1 MLQYLTGLFRKM
13 PGDPSSYLIVGLGN
27 PGREYKNNR
36 HNAGFMLLD
45 VLAGRLD
52 AAFTRLE
59 SKALVTRSR
68 YGESRIILAKPQ
80 TYMNNSGLPVSAL
93 LRYYKIPLENLLV
106 TYDDVD
112 LDLGTIRLRPSG
124 SAGGQK
130 GMDSIIKRIGSNEF
144 ARLRIGISRPPG
156 RMEAADYV
164 LQDFPRSEKEVLL
177 QVLDHGAQAALSFVS
192 DGIEEAMNLYNGKLV

>member
-1 MLQYLTGLFRKM
+1 MLQYFKGLIHKM
-13 PGDPSSYLIVGLGN
+13 PADPSSYLIVGLGN

-45 VLAGRLD
+45 VLAARLEVT
-52 AAFTRLE
+52 FTRLE

-68 YGESRIILAKPQ
+68 YGESRMILAKPQ
-80 TYMNNSGLPVSAL
+80 TYMNNSGQPVSAL

-106 TYDDVD
+106 AYDDVD

-124 SAGGQK
+124 GAGGQK

-156 RMEAADYV
+156 RMDAADYV
-164 LQDFPRSEKEVLL
+164 LQDFPRSEKEILT
-177 QVLDHGAQAALSFVS
+177 QVLDRAAQAALCFVA
-192 DGIEEAMNLYNGKLV
+192 DGLETSMNLYNGNLV